1 MTGRGP
7 GIRPVVASL
16 ALHLAIVVP
25 IVAFTRAPRSV
36 EFDTIRIT
44 LVSAPVPVEA
54 TRPAPPEPE
63 PETQPEAVEEPTP
76 EPVVEQPQ
84 PDPVVD
90 PPRPEP
96 PPQRPA
102 ERPRTERPTPPA
114 PTPRTPPAAEP
125 TTRTDGINLETEG
138 IDFPFPEYLNNVVAQ
153 LYRYLRWTEPGNP
166 RATIY
171 FEITGDGSVRNIRML
186 RPSGNLRFDFA
197 VEGAVETA
205 GNRRAFG
212 PLPDAYVGASLPVQL
227 VVEPAR

>member
-7 GIRPVVASL
+7 GVRPVLASL
-16 ALHLAIVVP
+16 ALHLAILVP

-36 EFDTIRIT
+36 EFDTIRIV
-44 LVSAPVPVEA
+44 LVSAPAPVEA
-54 TRPAPPEPE
+54 TRPAPQEPE
-63 PETQPEAVEEPTP
+63 PQPEPVEEPTP
-76 EPVVEQPQ
+76 EPVVEQPRPEPEVEQ
-84 PDPVVD
+84 
-90 PPRPEP
+90 PRPEP

-114 PTPRTPPAAEP
+114 PTPPPRTPPAAEP
-125 TTRTDGINLETEG
+125 TAPTEGINLETEG
-138 IDFPFPEYLNNVVAQ
+138 IDFPFPDYLNNVVAQ

-171 FEITGDGSVRNIRML
+171 FEIMDDGSVRNIRML
-186 RPSGNLRFDFA
+186 RPSGNIRFDYA
-197 VEGAVETA
+197 VQGAVETA
-205 GNRRAFG
+205 GNRGAFG